1 MLSCC
6 HTIAMTR
13 KQTMILIASL
23 VGGGLL
29 LVASIGW
36 LVLRPAFSFGIDPKT
51 APKFVT
57 ANVVTL
63 GDYGGVSKFRSG
75 VGHDFSGGGETCR
88 SMKHY
93 FMPTD
98 TTPLDVAKAPTTLDP
113 ANSLPIFSP
122 VDGEI
127 TSITT
132 ETTPLG
138 KQIYLRPAGNESYTL
153 RLFHVYPLDTLK
165 VGNTVTAGERIGSA
179 LRNQQIDIA
188 AQVMTLSGPQ
198 FISYF
203 DVMSDPVLAL
213 YKDRGA
219 DSADDFIIPRDV
231 RDANPLTCNGESFT
245 EKDTL
250 NADHWYFFSDF
261 TPPVYQE
268 STDS

>member
-1 MLSCC
+1 M
-6 HTIAMTR
+6 AR
-13 KQTMILIASL
+13 KQITILIIGL

-29 LVASIGW
+29 LAASIGW
-36 LVLRPAFSFGIDPKT
+36 FMLRPVFNFGVDPKT
-51 APKFVT
+51 APKFVK
-57 ANVVTL
+57 ANAVDL
-63 GDYGGVSKFRSG
+63 SKYGGVSKFRSA

-98 TTPLDVAKAPTTLDP
+98 TTPLDVTKAPATIDP
-113 ANSLPIFSP
+113 ASNLPIFSP

-127 TSITT
+127 TGIAT

-138 KQIYLRPAGNESYTL
+138 KQMYIRPAGNESYTI

-165 VGNTVTAGERIGSA
+165 TGSRVTAGERIGSA
-179 LRNQQIDIA
+179 LPNQQIDIA
-188 AQVMTLSGPQ
+188 VQVMTLSGPQ

-231 RDANPLTCNGESFT
+231 RDANPLTCQGESFT

-261 TPPVYQE
+261 TPPIYQE
-268 STDS
+268 STDA